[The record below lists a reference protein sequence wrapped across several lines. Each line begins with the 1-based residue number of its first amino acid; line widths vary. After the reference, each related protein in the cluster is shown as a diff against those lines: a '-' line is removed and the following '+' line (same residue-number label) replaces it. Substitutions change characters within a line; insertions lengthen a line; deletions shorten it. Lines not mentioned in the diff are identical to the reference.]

1 MGLILGL
8 RFLTCFKAY
17 SLASAVCSAD
27 ADAPPADSG
36 IDVVTV
42 DSFQGGFL
50 AGAYMRDIGV
60 GANTATN
67 KFYALAKN
75 LKHMEREF
83 LNRPEGRNTL
93 HAARSLQS
101 PGASEAHQTTTPAP

>member
-1 MGLILGL
+1 MPKLSM
-8 RFLTCFKAY
+8 FH
-17 SLASAVCSAD
+17 
-27 ADAPPADSG
+27 
-36 IDVVTV
+36 
-42 DSFQGGFL
+42 
-50 AGAYMRDIGV
+50 AYMRDIGV